1 MVGFLKNED
10 MFRKGSRSYKS
21 SGEQV
26 IHPLKS
32 IKVYNKKVPVQD
44 FRVWKKYNCLKV
56 GHNEKQ
62 GGSAGW
68 LLLVMSKGHWRSR
81 FVF

>member
-26 IHPLKS
+26 KHTF
-32 IKVYNKKVPVQD
+32 KKHISV
-44 FRVWKKYNCLKV
+44 
-56 GHNEKQ
+56 
-62 GGSAGW
+62 
-68 LLLVMSKGHWRSR
+68 
-81 FVF
+81 